1 MVQATK
7 SDQLPVVGSQA
18 GMKSLAVALQEGL
31 DNILPNQLD
40 AGRLLKLACL
50 ATSKEPKL
58 LQCTKQSMILALTA
72 SAELALD
79 PSGTL
84 GMAWIVP
91 FFDHKQKVMEAV
103 FIAGWKGLVQLVY
116 RSGRVESIMPAA
128 VYEQDIF
135 EYQLGDSPILK
146 HTPARPTPDRKCWIA
161 TGGSNGKDGALAG
174 SLIGAYVTWT
184 VGGVRSFKFKWAE
197 ELEKL
202 RLGSKAPLSPAYR
215 NYTEDMLVKGVVRA
229 AIAIMPLSEED
240 RQSIARTVKNEDEK
254 MGLKNFIDIDGEP
267 VKDGAHPI
275 KGTQPATPS
284 DGAEGNESPLEPTEA

>member
-1 MVQATK
+1 MPTASK
-7 SDQLPVVGSQA
+7 SNELAVIGSQA
-18 GMKSLAVALQEGL
+18 GMKSLAVALQEGM
-31 DNILPNQLD
+31 DSILPNQLD

-91 FFDHKQKVMEAV
+91 FFDHKRKVMEAV
-103 FIAGWKGLVQLVY
+103 FIPGWKGLVQLVY

-128 VYEQDIF
+128 VYEQDKF
-135 EYQLGDSPILK
+135 EYQLGDTPILR

-161 TGGSNGKDGALAG
+161 TGSAHGDKGALAG
-174 SLIGAYVTWT
+174 SLVGAYVTWT

-202 RLGSKAPLSPAYR
+202 RLGSKAPLSPAYK
-215 NYTEDMLVKGVVRA
+215 NYTEDMMVKGAVRS

-240 RQSIARTVKNEDEK
+240 RGRIGRATQNENEK
-254 MGLKNFIDIDGEP
+254 MGLKNFTDITGDP
-267 VKDGAHPI
+267 VADGAHKI
-275 KGTQPATPS
+275 EGKKPANTS
-284 DGAEGNESPLEPTEA
+284 EGDEEDESPSEPTEA

>member
-202 RLGSKAPLSPAYR
+202 RLGSKAPLSPAYK
-215 NYTEDMLVKGVVRA
+215 NYTEDMMVKGAVRS

-240 RQSIARTVKNEDEK
+240 RGRIGRATQNENEK
-254 MGLKNFIDIDGEP
+254 MGLKNFIDITGDP
-267 VKDGAHPI
+267 VTDGAHKIEGKKPAATS
-275 KGTQPATPS
+275 KGA
-284 DGAEGNESPLEPTEA
+284 DNESPDPDEA

>member
-1 MVQATK
+1 MPTASK
-7 SDQLPVVGSQA
+7 SNKLAIIGSQ
-18 GMKSLAVALQEGL
+18 GNMKSLAVALQEGM
-31 DNILPNQLD
+31 DSILPNKLD

-84 GMAWIVP
+84 GQAWIVP
-91 FFDHKQKVMEAV
+91 FFDHRRKVMEAV
-103 FIAGWKGLVQLVY
+103 FIPGWKGLVQLVY

-128 VYEQDIF
+128 VYEQDKF
-135 EYQLGDSPILK
+135 EYQLGDTPILK

-161 TGGSNGKDGALAG
+161 TGGENGKDGALKGA
-174 SLIGAYVTWT
+174 LVGAYVTWT
-184 VGGVRSFKFKWAE
+184 VGGVRSFKFRWAE
-197 ELEKL
+197 ELEKI

-215 NYTEDMLVKGVVRA
+215 NYTEDMMVKGAVRS

-240 RQSIARTVKNEDEK
+240 RQSIGRATQNENEK
-254 MGLKNFIDIDGEP
+254 MGLKNFIDIDGDP
-267 VKDGAHPI
+267 VTDGAHPI
-275 KGTQPATPS
+275 QGTKPAAAS
-284 DGAEGNESPLEPTEA
+284 EGNEEDESPSEPTEA

>member
-1 MVQATK
+1 MPTASK
-7 SDQLPVVGSQA
+7 STELAVIGSQA
-18 GMKSLAVALQEGL
+18 GMKSLAVALQEGM
-31 DNILPNQLD
+31 DSILPNQLD

-84 GMAWIVP
+84 GQAWIVP
-91 FFDHKQKVMEAV
+91 FFDHKRKVMEAV
-103 FIAGWKGLVQLVY
+103 FIPGWKGLVQLVY

-128 VYEQDIF
+128 VYEQDVF
-135 EYQLGDSPILK
+135 EYQLGDTPILK
-146 HTPARPTPDRKCWIA
+146 HTPARHTPDRKCWIA
-161 TGGSNGKDGALAG
+161 TGEAHGKSGALAG
-174 SLIGAYVTWT
+174 TLVGAYVTWT
-184 VGGVRSFKFKWAE
+184 VSGVRSFKFKWAE

-215 NYTEDMLVKGVVRA
+215 NYTEDMMVKGVVRA

-240 RQSIARTVKNEDEK
+240 RNSIARTVKNEDEK
-254 MGLKNFIDIDGEP
+254 MGLKNFIDIEGDP
-267 VKDGAHPI
+267 VTDGAHPI
-275 KGTQPATPS
+275 VGTKPAATS
-284 DGAEGNESPLEPTEA
+284 EGDDNESPEPTEA